1 MVATIKVDNTKV
13 KDDLHAKLPE
23 PTGYRLLIALPEIDE
38 KTQGGVIMPDGLVK
52 DESTASIIGFVL
64 KIGPDAYSDKERF
77 PNGAWCKEGDFV
89 IFRSYSGTRFKVA
102 GKEFRLINDDTVEG
116 VVDDPRES
124 VHRTSDFVEEDQNSE
139 SSSQV
144 NGVAEQDV
152 SVERKS

>member
-13 KDDLHAKLPE
+13 EDNLQSKLPE

-52 DESTASIIGFVL
+52 DESTASIIGFVI
-64 KIGPDAYSDKERF
+64 KMGSDAYSDKERF

-116 VVDDPRES
+116 VVDDPRGYT
-124 VHRTSDFVEEDQNSE
+124 R
-139 SSSQV
+139 
-144 NGVAEQDV
+144 A
-152 SVERKS
+152 

>member
-13 KDDLHAKLPE
+13 EDNLHAKLPE

-52 DESTASIIGFVL
+52 DESTASIIGFVI
-64 KIGPDAYSDKERF
+64 KTGPDAYSDKERF

-89 IFRSYSGTRFKVA
+89 IFRSYSGTRFKVS

-116 VVDDPRES
+116 VVDDPRGYT
-124 VHRTSDFVEEDQNSE
+124 R
-139 SSSQV
+139 
-144 NGVAEQDV
+144 A
-152 SVERKS
+152 